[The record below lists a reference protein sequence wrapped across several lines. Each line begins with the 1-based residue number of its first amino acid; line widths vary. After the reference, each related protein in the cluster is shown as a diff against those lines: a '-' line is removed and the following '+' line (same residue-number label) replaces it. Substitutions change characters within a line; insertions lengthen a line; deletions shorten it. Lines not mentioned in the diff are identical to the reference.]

1 MATYGIDLG
10 TTYSCITKFEGGQP
24 IVIKNELDENSTASA
39 VYFGPD
45 GNVLV
50 GDEAKGYVQTEGYRV
65 VQFVKREIG
74 KTSVPH
80 EIDGKEYNAIEISAL
95 ILKKMAKYAA
105 DQGEIVKDVVIT
117 CPAYFGNEERDA
129 TKKAG
134 LLAGFNVLEIINEPT
149 AAAISYAFSNKA
161 LKDEVVVVYDLGG
174 GTFDVTVLDIK
185 IKSNG
190 VPSCTV
196 LASDGDDQLGGKD
209 WDEVLYSILA
219 RKFEEENG
227 LEDGIDPEGQFAIR
241 SIVEKTKKSLSTRES
256 MSVSAIINGERMS
269 CEVTR
274 QEFEEATAHLVQ
286 KTTDCLDRVFNLPN
300 VKNHKIDKILLVGGS
315 SNMPVISRTVKRK
328 YGDAGAMN
336 NVVAGL
342 SDSYMDP
349 IPVVFSDPETAVS
362 KGAAIYANMLKKA
375 ANSNSGALTDEIIEI
390 HDIASRT
397 FGIDI
402 YYGDVLHLDNLIFK
416 GQEIPCS
423 VKDTYYPMYDNQ
435 SGVQFHIYE
444 SIMSEKRIPI
454 KQNESTGEIIDADP
468 RHGIKLLGVLVLPFP
483 PNVTKSTELYV
494 TMEARASGI
503 HVSCVNSMNNQKEE
517 VDIEFTNNQVDL
529 KNNQINALEI
539 E

>member
-39 VYFGPD
+39 VYFGGD
-45 GNVLV
+45 GSVLV

-95 ILKKMAKYAA
+95 ILKKMAKYAQ

-134 LLAGFNVLEIINEPT
+134 ILAGFNVLEIINEPT
-149 AAAISYAFSNKA
+149 AAAISYAFANKG

-209 WDEVLYSILA
+209 WDEILYSILE
-219 RKFEEENG
+219 RKIVEENG
-227 LEDGIDPEGQFAIR
+227 LDGLDAEGQFAIR

-256 MSVSAIINGERMS
+256 LNVNVVINGERMS

-274 QEFEEATAHLVQ
+274 DEFEQATAHLVQ
-286 KTTDCLDRVFNLPN
+286 KTTDCLDRVLNLPN
-300 VKNHKIDKILLVGGS
+300 VKSHKVDKILLVGGS
-315 SNMPVISRTVKRK
+315 SNMPVISRTIKAK

-336 NVVAGL
+336 DVVAGL
-342 SDSYMDP
+342 SDGFYTET
-349 IPVVFSDPETAVS
+349 IPVVFSDPETAVA
-362 KGAAIYANMLKKA
+362 KGASIYANMLKKA
-375 ANSNSGALTDEIIEI
+375 ETSGAAGLSETIEI

-402 YYGDVLHLDNLIFK
+402 YYGNDLVIDNLVFK
-416 GQEIPCS
+416 GAEIPCS
-423 VKDTYYPMYDNQ
+423 VTDTYNPMEDNQ
-435 SGVQFHIYE
+435 SGVQFYIYE
-444 SIMSEKRIPI
+444 STTTEKRIPVDI
-454 KQNESTGEIIDADP
+454 DFQTGEIKNPDP
-468 RHGIKLLGVLVLPFP
+468 RYGLKLLGNLVLPFP
-483 PNVTKSTELYV
+483 PNVKRETDLIV
-494 TMEARASGI
+494 TMTARASGI
-503 HVSCVNSMNNQKEE
+503 HVKCKNTLNNDE
-517 VDIEFTNNQVDL
+517 VEVEIEFSNNQVDL
-529 KNNQINALEI
+529 DNNQIDALEI